1 MSEIKTTLRERNTNP
16 QNLVE
21 ENNRKSNAF
30 CFVLYPDDDKHIWVL
45 QMLNRYPQIFRLV
58 YILHDKDSWTEEDEK
73 ENPVHVAGTLKKPHY
88 HVMCIYKN
96 SVTASA
102 FSQKL
107 GGIYC
112 QIVSD
117 RYSYM
122 LYMLH
127 DTFDSRDK
135 WQYLPQALKGDSK
148 LIGSMMRHNEY
159 YIQLVELCKL
169 FDSEHGLESVIS
181 FVASNPAYQDTFEK
195 YQYLIVAVNNDNRA
209 RTLPRNLLLDKYAS
223 ACFLDDVYN

>member
-1 MSEIKTTLRERNTNP
+1 MSETKTTLRERNTNP
-16 QNLVE
+16 QNIAE
-21 ENNRKSNAF
+21 ENNRKSNTF
-30 CFVLYPDDDKHIWVL
+30 CFILYPDDDKHMWVM
-45 QMLNRYPQIFRLV
+45 QKLNRYPQIYRLA
-58 YILHDKDSWTEEDEK
+58 YILHDKDSWDEDDEK
-73 ENPVHVAGTLKKPHY
+73 ENPEHVAGTLKKAHY
-88 HVMCIYKN
+88 HVMCVYKN
-96 SVTASA
+96 TVTASA

-112 QIVSD
+112 QVVSD

-122 LYMLH
+122 EYMLH

-135 WQYLPQALKGDSK
+135 WQYLPQALKGDSR

-169 FDSEHGLESVIS
+169 FDSEHGLESAIS
-181 FVASNPAYQDTFEK
+181 FVAANPAYQDTFEK

-209 RTLPRNLLLDKYAS
+209 RTLPRNSLLDKYAS

>member
-1 MSEIKTTLRERNTNP
+1 MSETKTTLRERNTNP
-16 QNLVE
+16 QNLAE
-21 ENNRKSNAF
+21 ENNRKSNTF
-30 CFVLYPDDDKHIWVL
+30 CFILYPDDDKHMWVM
-45 QMLNRYPQIFRLV
+45 QKLNRYPQVYRLA
-58 YILHDKDSWTEEDEK
+58 YILHDKDIWDDDDEK
-73 ENPVHVAGTLKKPHY
+73 ENPEHVAGTLKKAHY
-88 HVMCIYKN
+88 HVMCVYKN
-96 SVTASA
+96 TVTASA

-112 QIVSD
+112 QVVSD

-122 LYMLH
+122 EYMLH

-135 WQYLPQALKGDSK
+135 WQYLPQALRGDSK
-148 LIGSMMRHNEY
+148 LIGSMMQHNDY

-181 FVASNPAYQDTFEK
+181 FVAANPAYQDTFEK

-209 RTLPRNLLLDKYAS
+209 RTLPRNSLLDKYAS
-223 ACFLDDVYN
+223 SCFLDAVYN

>member
-21 ENNRKSNAF
+21 ENNRKSNTF
-30 CFVLYPDDDKHIWVL
+30 CFILYPDDDKHMWVM
-45 QMLNRYPQIFRLV
+45 QKLNRYPQIYRLV
-58 YILHDKDSWTEEDEK
+58 YIFHDKDSWDYEDEK
-73 ENPVHVAGTLKKPHY
+73 ENPEHVAGTLKKAHY
-88 HVMCIYKN
+88 HVMCVYKN

-112 QIVSD
+112 QVVSD

-122 LYMLH
+122 EYMLH
-127 DTFDSRDK
+127 DTYDSRDK

-148 LIGSMMRHNEY
+148 LIGSMMRHNDY

-181 FVASNPAYQDTFEK
+181 FVAANPAYQDTFEK

-209 RTLPRNLLLDKYAS
+209 RTLPRNSLLEKYAS
-223 ACFLDDVYN
+223 SCFLDEVYN